1 MQLAGGHDR
10 VVGRADTRHLVAAEE
25 KRVLPFICQWP
36 DAPFGKT
43 VVYRVV
49 PVFPVQ
55 ENLVPEMVKVTH
67 RLLHQASAPRGVFGF
82 HQVEQAPHLYYDFRR
97 FHGVPQVPY
106 LFPTELFLFVSLLQ
120 GIKPSDIFKEPAG
133 ITVMLYFGGV
143 LELCPHMRHAADVV
157 DVEHLVVQV
166 QVHVVPVRLQRT
178 QFPPFQDVFSTLR
191 PREPSS

>member
-55 ENLVPEMVKVTH
+55 ENPVPEMVEVTY
-67 RLLHQASAPRGVFGF
+67 RLLHQASEPRGVFGF

-97 FHGVPQVPY
+97 FRGVPQVPY
-106 LFPTELFLFVSLLQ
+106 LFPTELFLFVFLLQ
-120 GIKPSDIFKEPAG
+120 CVGLSDIFKELTD
-133 ITVMLYFGGV
+133 IQVMLYLDRV
-143 LELCPHMRHAADVV
+143 LELRC
-157 DVEHLVVQV
+157 
-166 QVHVVPVRLQRT
+166 
-178 QFPPFQDVFSTLR
+178 QFWTPTYLTPPKD
-191 PREPSS
+191 